1 MASIYMMQPNIF
13 IANNHVCIRRRGKY
27 GDALRSCVVD
37 DNLPIENDV
46 GILSLVKIWLSTWL

>member
-1 MASIYMMQPNIF
+1 MMQPDIF
-13 IANNHVCIRRRGKY
+13 IANDHVCIRRRGKY

-46 GILSLVKIWLSTWL
+46 EILSLVKIWSSTWL